1 MISADIIGGLGNQL
15 FIIMTLLAYS
25 KKYNNPFIIERKPYS
40 PSCTFRNVYWNNLLK
55 SLDRFLINKPVDF
68 PIYQEKSYEYN
79 ELPIISPNNNLN
91 LRGYFQSYKYF
102 DLYKKELL
110 KDINLD
116 TLKADVRNKV
126 VDVNPEEMI
135 SMHFRIGDII
145 KVHNIN
151 HCIMPVGYYINALR
165 YIKTEEKN
173 IKILYFCEE
182 VDIDFVMKTY
192 VNPLQAIF
200 PDITFVQTKV
210 VLEDWE
216 QMLLM
221 SLCKHHIIAN
231 STFSWWAAYFAED
244 NINKM
249 ICYPDKWSHNT
260 AITENTVDL
269 FPDHWI
275 MCYTTVHEYL
285 LENVYYINLETSE
298 DRRVQVEKELQKM
311 NWKYERFDA
320 IKTADGRIG
329 CCISHL
335 RIIERAKE
343 IGLDYVVVVEDDIQF
358 TQPKK
363 YNQMLAEFKNFT
375 KSNNMKYDVLL
386 FGANIADK
394 ANGIK
399 KVNDLI
405 YKVTCGL
412 TSTGYLVNK
421 HYFDTLIDNYKESI
435 NLLINYSNLDIG
447 CIDINWLKL
456 QKMGNWYILFPRT
469 ISQRPALSIIQNN
482 YVDYTH
488 LFID

>member
-15 FIIMTLLAYS
+15 FIVMTLLAYS

-55 SLDRFLINKPVDF
+55 SLERFLIDKPVDF

-126 VDVNPEEMI
+126 IDVNPDEMV

-151 HCIMPVGYYINALR
+151 HCIMPVGYYINAIK

-182 VDIDFVMKTY
+182 VDIDFVTKTY
-192 VNPLQAIF
+192 INTLRAIF

-210 VLEDWE
+210 ILEDWE

-231 STFSWWAAYFAED
+231 STFSWWSAYLADD
-244 NINKM
+244 NDNKM
-249 ICYPDKWSHNT
+249 ICYPDKWSHTT
-260 AITENTVDL
+260 AITENTIDL
-269 FPDHWI
+269 FPDHWVV
-275 MCYTTVHEYL
+275 CCTTENDYL
-285 LENVYYINLETSE
+285 LENVYYINLEKSL
-298 DRRVQVEKELQKM
+298 DRRIQVEKELKRM

-320 IKTADGRIG
+320 ISAEDGRLG

-335 RIIERAKE
+335 KIIEMAKE
-343 IGLDYVVVVEDDIQF
+343 KDLEYVVVVEDDIRF

-363 YNQMLAEFKNFT
+363 YNRMLSEFKKFT
-375 KSNNMKYDVLL
+375 KLNNMKYDVLL
-386 FGANIADK
+386 FGANIPNK

-405 YKVTCGL
+405 YKVTTGL
-412 TSTGYLVNK
+412 TSTGYIVNK
-421 HYFDTLIDNYKESI
+421 HYYDTLIDNYRESVK
-435 NLLINYSNLDIG
+435 LLINYRDLDIG

-456 QKMGNWYILFPRT
+456 QNTGDWYILFPRT
-469 ISQRPALSIIQNN
+469 ITQRPARSLIQNN